1 MDFIVALPKSEGF
14 ESIMVV
20 VDRFSK
26 YATFIPAPADCK
38 VDKAARLFFKNVVKL
53 WGFPRLLFEEPN
65 ITDGLGWTFI
75 SDQQKGFIKSI
86 STLTPFVEHHNCAR
100 DVYYNWKKEFKGQ
113 ALKNIFWRAARSTYE
128 ASLNEALNELSCQG
142 MKFYKVYIS
151 DIPKY
156 DMINNNVAETFNG
169 YIIKA
174 RGRPIIDMLE
184 GIRAALIERQ
194 HNKLMGMSGITNSI
208 CPRIRA
214 KLETNKYNSRLCISK
229 PPVGDKFQVAVG
241 DDQFVVDLKKCTCS
255 CRSWDITGIP
265 CMHACSSIHFMKRG
279 ITDFFDAYFSVQ
291 KYTESYSYP
300 LESING
306 KKMWPAATGAP
317 I

>member
-1 MDFIVALPKSEGF
+1 MGQQPLTPNAIAASFGGASPSAYKFMREWHEEAD
-14 ESIMVV
+14 IM
-20 VDRFSK
+20 K
-26 YATFIPAPADCK
+26 KWAD
-38 VDKAARLFFKNVVKL
+38 
-53 WGFPRLLFEEPN
+53 LLFEEPN